1 MTAGMTAGRVAL
13 FGVIAGA
20 AIGTAWVLLPEAFPS
35 LRSRSSVADAVAL
48 HAALPAP
55 PGSPTLPSPA
65 ASGPTAPAP
74 SPAAPEPPRF
84 DVARVGARGV
94 LVTAGRAAPGAEVV
108 LLEGERELG
117 RARAD
122 ARGEWV
128 ILPTDPLGPGAR
140 ELALL
145 SRTPGGEA
153 VPGRETVLLVVPETV
168 TVTDASRPRPRA
180 DGDAAGQG
188 AGGQIAI
195 LLPPTA
201 GPAGTAPRLL
211 QAPAPA
217 EAGMPAAPRIRL
229 GLDVIDYD
237 DAGGMRF
244 AGSAPPGSTVRVY
257 AGRDHLG
264 DAVADGG
271 GRWQMTPREQPAIGR
286 HVLRVDQLAAGGGVA
301 ARIELPF
308 QRERLTEELLPDGR
322 VVVQPGSNLWRI
334 ARRLYGQ
341 GARYT
346 VIYEANRDQIRDPGL
361 IYPGQLFTV
370 PGSVLPGAPMAA
382 GAPAPAASS
391 LSR

>member
-55 PGSPTLPSPA
+55 PGSPALPSPA
-65 ASGPTAPAP
+65 AGGPAAPAP

-117 RARAD
+117 RTRAD

-195 LLPPTA
+195 LLPPTT